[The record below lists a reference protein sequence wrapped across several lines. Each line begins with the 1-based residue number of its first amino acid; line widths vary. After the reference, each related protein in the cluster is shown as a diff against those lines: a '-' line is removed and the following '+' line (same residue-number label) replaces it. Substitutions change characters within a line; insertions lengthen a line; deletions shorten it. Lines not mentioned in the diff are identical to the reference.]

1 VSPDHSSEIFEKLYI
16 KPFICIF
23 FYLCNYTS
31 VFACKF
37 LSTFKYMFCL
47 DPECPQITL
56 AEMLEDIDL
65 DAGEDPDQEGEAGA
79 DEMAE

>member
-1 VSPDHSSEIFEKLYI
+1 
-16 KPFICIF
+16 
-23 FYLCNYTS
+23 
-31 VFACKF
+31 
-37 LSTFKYMFCL
+37 MFCL